1 VTAAEEAIASVLG
14 EIGEAVVAVSGGV
27 DSMTLA
33 HLAARHA
40 RANIAMVHAVS
51 PAVPAAATARVRAH
65 AERFGWR
72 LSVLDA
78 GEFADPRYRA
88 NPVNRCYFC
97 KANLYGVIAAR
108 FAGVILSG
116 TNRDDLG
123 DFRPGLRA
131 AAEQG
136 VRHPFVE
143 AGICKAEIRALARA
157 LQLDDLSELP
167 AAPCLSSRIE
177 TGVAI
182 AAADLALVEAVEEM
196 LRQALGPIDLR
207 CRVGHRGVRIELG
220 EDGLTQ
226 FLAADAI
233 PIKRAIEERVNR
245 AGHRF
250 LGYGPYRRGS
260 AFLRAGADA

>member
-1 VTAAEEAIASVLG
+1 MSTIEEAIAAVLG
-14 EIGEAVVAVSGGV
+14 EIGPAVVAVSGGV

-33 HLAARHA
+33 HLAARHG
-40 RANIAMVHAVS
+40 RSGVTMVHAVS

-72 LSVLDA
+72 LTVLDA
-78 GEFADPRYRA
+78 GEFADRSYRA
-88 NPVNRCYFC
+88 NPVDRCYFC
-97 KANLYGVIAAR
+97 KANLYGTLAGR
-108 FAGVILSG
+108 FAGAILSG
-116 TNRDDLG
+116 TNRDDLT

-143 AGICKAEIRALARA
+143 AGIGKAEIRGLARE
-157 LQLDDLSELP
+157 LGLDDLAELP

-182 AAADLALVEAVEEM
+182 AAADLALVEAVEDM
-196 LRQALGPIDLR
+196 LRQALGQIDLR
-207 CRVGHRGVRIELG
+207 CRVGRAGVRIELG
-220 EDGLTQ
+220 GNGLDE
-226 FLAADAI
+226 FLAAGAI
-233 PIKRAIEERVNR
+233 PIRRAVEARVTG

-260 AFLRAGADA
+260 AFLRAGADT